1 MAFKQTINAKVKSP
15 LKSIMAYADVASAV
29 NRWVATGC

>member
-15 LKSIMAYADVASAV
+15 LKSRMAYADVASAV
-29 NRWVATGC
+29 NRWVTTGC